1 MIENLSEDTDYSHRS
16 QNWFNSL
23 RTRLILSYI
32 LVTIVA
38 IVALGYY
45 IYIRALQSNA
55 LVSRQLDASVLQQAE
70 ANLTL
75 ASEEQA
81 NNLNGFF
88 TSLSDDINTAGTTAA
103 ELLSREGT
111 LDNPLNWDASKS
123 LIRSANGSWSNSSS
137 EVASVFIPSRQD
149 LTEPLI
155 LELNSLRQMDVV
167 APAILKE
174 DPDASAIYFG
184 GLSGETINYPNN
196 NLASLVPSSF
206 DVTQQPWFL
215 DVLPAQDPGHKSVWS
230 TPYLNAAKQGLIV
243 TNSMP
248 VYDSVGNFRGAI
260 AMDIQLNK
268 LSDIVSKI
276 KVGKTG
282 YALLIDKNNRLI
294 AMSDR
299 GFGDL
304 GIKSL
309 SLSLGQVLQP
319 SSLSNQLPV
328 KFFNILSNMS
338 KGQTGL
344 DEISIAGTDRF
355 IVYSPISEPGYSLAV
370 IVPSQEY
377 LTGAATAEEQISE
390 ATTNTL
396 QSSFV
401 LVAVILMFALLAAV
415 LIGNA
420 LTSPLIALTETAEEI
435 TSGNLNAEAS
445 VKSNDE
451 IGSLAKTLNTMTATL
466 RDLIQSLEQ
475 RVKERTHALEIVSES
490 ASQRASQFEAITQVT
505 RAISSIRNMEE
516 LMPQV
521 ASLISNYFG
530 FYHVGIFLNDEN
542 GKNVYLIAS
551 NSEGGRKMLARH
563 HSLKIGEQGM
573 VGYVA
578 ARGEA
583 RVTRNVGQ
591 DLVFFNNPDLPETKS
606 EAALPLRSGNVIIG
620 VLDVQSR
627 KEDAFSQDEIDILA
641 IMADQV
647 SLSIENT
654 RLFEITRR
662 SLMEAETLYRQYL
675 HEGWSRLPQEEQV
688 TGYRYTQRGSAPYQ
702 SSISSE
708 NANRL
713 ANAGSENQPEQVSV
727 PIKLHGETIGS
738 LMVKSP
744 EGSTWNQDQMDL
756 IRAVAERVALSAE
769 NARLFDETTRRAE
782 RERLVTEI
790 TSKIRS
796 TNDPEE
802 MIRTALEELRTALGA
817 TQIQVIPQVVSAYQT
832 NNSEDTSFT
841 QKEPGHTQ
849 RGNGANK

>member
-1 MIENLSEDTDYSHRS
+1 MIENFSEDTAYSDRP

-23 RTRLILSYI
+23 RTRLILSYVLI
-32 LVTIVA
+32 TVVA

-45 IYIRALQSNA
+45 IYLRALQSNA
-55 LVSRQLDASVLQQAE
+55 LVSTQLDASVLQQAE
-70 ANLTL
+70 ANLMLTN
-75 ASEEQA
+75 EEQA
-81 NNLNGFF
+81 NNLNVFF
-88 TSLSDDINTAGTTAA
+88 TSISNDMTTAVTTA
-103 ELLSREGT
+103 TELLSNENT
-111 LDNPLNWDASKS
+111 FDNPLNWDASK
-123 LIRSANGSWSNSSS
+123 LVVRAGNGSWTNSSA
-137 EVASVFIPSRQD
+137 EVASVFIPARQD
-149 LTEPLI
+149 LTAPLI
-155 LELNSLRQMDVV
+155 TELNSLRQMDVV

-174 DPDASAIYFG
+174 NPDASGIYFG

-196 NLASLVPSSF
+196 NLASLVPSNF

-215 DVLPAQDPGHKSVWS
+215 DVTPAQDPGRKSVWS
-230 TPYLNAAKQGLIV
+230 APYLDAAKQGLII
-243 TNSMP
+243 TNSLP
-248 VYDSVGNFRGAI
+248 VFDSAGNFRGAI

-268 LSDIVSKI
+268 ITDIVSKI

-282 YALLIDKNNRLI
+282 YAFLIDRDLHMI
-294 AMSDR
+294 AMSQS
-299 GFGDL
+299 GYKDL
-304 GIKSL
+304 GITPQSFPMGDIVDPSKL
-309 SLSLGQVLQP
+309 SK
-319 SSLSNQLPV
+319 QLPSG
-328 KFFNILSNMS
+328 FFQILKEMS
-338 KGQTGL
+338 YGL
-344 DEISIAGTDRF
+344 NGSATISIGGVDRF
-355 IVYSPISEPGYSLAV
+355 IVYQPISEPGYSIALV
-370 IVPSQEY
+370 VPTQEY
-377 LTGAATAEEQISE
+377 LSSAALGKEQISE

-435 TSGNLNAEAS
+435 TAGNLNAEVN
-445 VKSNDE
+445 VKSRDE
-451 IGSLAKTLNTMTATL
+451 IGMLGKTLNTMTSTL

-475 RVKERTHALEIVSES
+475 RVKDRTHALEIASET
-490 ASQRASQFEAITQVT
+490 ANQRASQFEAITQVT

-578 ARGEA
+578 ARGET

-606 EAALPLRSGNVIIG
+606 EAALPLHTGNIIIG

-675 HEGWSRLPQEEQV
+675 HEGWSRLPHEEQV

-702 SSISSE
+702 STVSSD

-713 ANAGSENQPEQVSV
+713 VNAGSENQPEQVSV